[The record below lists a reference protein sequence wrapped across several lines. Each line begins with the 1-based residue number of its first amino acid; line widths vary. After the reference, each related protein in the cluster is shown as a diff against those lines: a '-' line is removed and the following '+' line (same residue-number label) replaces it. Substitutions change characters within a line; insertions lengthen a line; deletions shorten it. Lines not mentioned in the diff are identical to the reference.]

1 MSEDN
6 IQVNSQLSSE
16 RLHVSAECPQL
27 SVTEYD
33 EALTALR
40 FSYGAV
46 HACARALLHSQDP
59 DDQSLSY
66 TLEDAHE
73 RLRDVME
80 TLQRIRG
87 EV

>member
-1 MSEDN
+1 MSEEN
-6 IQVNSQLSSE
+6 IQVNSQLSQELRQSSVE
-16 RLHVSAECPQL
+16 RRRL

-33 EALTALR
+33 DAITALR

-46 HACARALLHSQDP
+46 HAVARALLHSQDL